1 MSVERQR
8 PTSERRRGFEALLN
22 AHDRD
27 LRMLVYRLLGD
38 RDQMDTV
45 LQKVYVQAYGSLLT
59 FEDDPATTSRLYYLT
74 YRACVDHLRDRSR
87 ISYKVGRAESLH
99 TLGETDLETTEG
111 AARSD
116 SERRLEAALAS
127 LPFERRAAII
137 LVDVLGF
144 GYSETAKILGVR
156 EGALVSR
163 LPSARRLLLDGL
175 AASGE
180 GHR

>member
-1 MSVERQR
+1 MNVEGQR
-8 PTSERRRGFEALLN
+8 STSERRRGFEALVN

-38 RDQMDTV
+38 RNQMDTV
-45 LQKVYVQAYGSLLT
+45 LHKAYLEAYLSLPS
-59 FEDDPATTSRLYYLT
+59 FEDSPSATAKLYSLT
-74 YRACVDHLRDRSR
+74 YRACVDHLRRRSR

-99 TLGETDLETTEG
+99 TLGDAELETTVG
-111 AARSD
+111 GARSEA
-116 SERRLEAALAS
+116 ERRLEAAFAS

-156 EGALVSR
+156 EGALTSR
-163 LPSARRLLLDGL
+163 LPSARRYLLDEM
-175 AASGE
+175 AAADG
-180 GHR
+180 GRR